1 MTKKGADATPSTS
14 VEPRYTPA
22 PGTISTISTA
32 NNSSNSNRLSPLH
45 SDRSVDEKGHH
56 RRTSSLWVPPSRPL
70 FHSPSQVFWEKSESA
85 HRLLKSHP
93 FIRWLFRT
101 GPILPTPRIVTPNNH
116 PEAPPRYRKL
126 EWQNIVVGDFVH
138 LSHDEIIPAD
148 ILLLRSSD
156 SNGICYVETSNL
168 DGETNLKQ
176 RNAIRAMG
184 KYHNSNVPQDFKPDC
199 FKYKVVC
206 ENPTTDVYKFEG
218 HLEAVEGGPPLPR
231 EFAILAKENV
241 LLRGCMVKNTDFVEG
256 IVLYAGPDT
265 KAMLNNSGPRYKR
278 STLEKLANI
287 DIIWCVVILL
297 ALCVTGAVLTNV
309 WLHGFYDPYDVP
321 YFTWENHA
329 TNGESDGKYR
339 LNITKEAIWNFF
351 SYIIVLQVLIPISLY
366 VSIEFIKV
374 GQIWFMSQDKN
385 MYYEKVD
392 KRLQCRALNIPE
404 ELGQIQY
411 VMSDKT
417 GTLTENQM
425 VFRCC
430 SLTGK
435 NFGGRCVTDESSNSL
450 SASNSTTNSLST
462 TNSNSAKPRPSR
474 DRALETLLNNAVRK
488 GEVDNPIFAFFITMA
503 ICNTVVVNAKPHEDL
518 MDDEGIVA
526 EQRDDGEG
534 NTTEDNSNG
543 GRQRTANASL
553 NVKFLEEVEEEPSS
567 ERAIERKSSRES
579 IELIEFGEDEKSSA
593 DENDSE
599 KATKGTKEEPEE
611 IKEPK
616 EETEKTAK
624 ESKSILHRNSLL
636 SLGPFTRLKGLGLN
650 DLVPFR
656 RSTDK
661 RQSQSSSIEAPPL
674 QSFYDSE
681 SPDELA
687 LVEAAREYGV
697 RLLRRRFDE
706 VVIYLR
712 ATGTSMKFKV
722 LHTLP
727 FDADRK
733 RMSVVV
739 RDSENRAW
747 RAQQEEAEF
756 DSHHRENLLVE
767 CTLKAEQE
775 LELLGVTAIEDRLQD
790 GVPETIHSLR
800 AAGIKVWLLTGDK
813 VETAVNIAYSSR
825 LFSSSMDLLN
835 LGANGIRG
843 ISDLLDEH
851 LKRLAR
857 ATEITEEAQFGLVLN
872 AAIID
877 YCLDP
882 HNEERFVRLLK
893 GCQSVLCCRATPI
906 QKATLVKLAK
916 DKLNGKVLAIGDGAN
931 DVSMIQGADVGVGL
945 SGQEGMQAVMA
956 SDFALARFRFLTHL
970 LLVQGHWCYYRL
982 AETIL
987 YFFYKNAMFVFVIF
1001 WYQIFN
1007 GFSAQVPIDPLYLM
1021 VYNLLFTSVP
1031 SLLYGCLDQDASAD
1045 VLLEYPAL
1053 YEQGRLGKKY
1063 RWYSF
1068 WLNMVDALWQ
1078 SAVVYWIAHFTY
1090 WDSACD
1096 LWTFGMVMITQLLL
1110 VNTCHLALLVK
1121 YWTWPMFW
1129 SMALSVG
1136 GFFLAALLYNGFVSP
1151 SWTWTG
1157 AKDPP
1162 VMIAQQ
1168 SLTDLRFWL
1177 VIIISIVLSL
1187 IPRCMWIAITN
1198 TIAPSRTLK
1207 HRRFTGMTRSE
1218 SRKLGESSIPG
1229 TGLLSCLNI
1238 LLCCGTGKEP
1248 SIQP

>member
-1 MTKKGADATPSTS
+1 MTKKDADATPSTS

-22 PGTISTISTA
+22 PGTISTV
-32 NNSSNSNRLSPLH
+32 NNSSDSNRLSPPH

-56 RRTSSLWVPPSRPL
+56 RRTSSLWVPPS
-70 FHSPSQVFWEKSESA
+70 
-85 HRLLKSHP
+85 
-93 FIRWLFRT
+93 
-101 GPILPTPRIVTPNNH
+101 
-116 PEAPPRYRKL
+116 RYRKL

-156 SNGICYVETSNL
+156 ANGICYVETSNL

-297 ALCVTGAVLTNV
+297 ALCVTGAVLTSTSFRNK
-309 WLHGFYDPYDVP
+309 
-321 YFTWENHA
+321 
-329 TNGESDGKYR
+329 S
-339 LNITKEAIWNFF
+339 
-351 SYIIVLQVLIPISLY
+351 VLIPISLY

-462 TNSNSAKPRPSR
+462 TNSNSAKLRPSR

-488 GEVDNPIFAFFITMA
+488 GEVDNPIFALFITMA

-553 NVKFLEEVEEEPSS
+553 NVKFLEEVEEEPSN
-567 ERAIERKSSRES
+567 ERAIGRKSSRES
-579 IELIEFGEDEKSSA
+579 IELIEFGEDEKPSA

-599 KATKGTKEEPEE
+599 KTMKETKEEPE

-813 VETAVNIAYSSR
+813 IETAVNIAYSSR